1 MSKSNPNEFGWL
13 IDEFV
18 ERTPGVSHAV
28 AVSSDGLLIAA
39 SAKLPRDRA
48 EQLAAVT
55 SGLAGLTAGAAR
67 CFDAGSVSETVVEMD
82 AGTMIVMT
90 IIDGSHLATLAESG
104 SDLGQV
110 GYEMALLVDKFG
122 RTLTPE
128 RRDASASVVAG

>member
-1 MSKSNPNEFGWL
+1 MSGSNRSQFSWL

-18 ERTPGVSHAV
+18 ERTPGVAHAA

-55 SGLAGLTAGAAR
+55 SGLAGLTLGAAR
-67 CFDAGSVSETVVEMD
+67 CFDAGSVSETVVEME

-110 GYEMALLVDKFG
+110 AYEMALLVDKFG

-128 RRDASASVVAG
+128 RRDASASVAAG

>member
-1 MSKSNPNEFGWL
+1 MSDSNPSQFAWL

-18 ERTPGVSHAV
+18 DRTPGVSHAA
-28 AVSSDGLLIAA
+28 AVSSDGLLIVA

-55 SGLAGLTAGAAR
+55 SGLAGLTEGAAR
-67 CFDAGSVSETVVEMD
+67 CFDAGPVSETVVEME

-90 IIDGSHLATLAESG
+90 IVDGSHLATLAESG
-104 SDLGQV
+104 SDLGLV
-110 GYEMALLVDKFG
+110 GYEMALLVEKFG

-128 RRDASASVVAG
+128 RRDVSPSVVAG